1 MKKNGVLALF
11 LLIALSVKSQG
22 LAIGNRVPTLS
33 FENLIVPGTSNT
45 IVRNVSIDDYKG
57 KVILFDFWATWC
69 GACITSMSKLEDLS
83 KKFAGKLQVF
93 AITNEN
99 IDRIQR
105 FIKNRPTSLTV
116 VVDSSETFR
125 ALFPYRTIPHVILID
140 KNGIIRAI
148 THSDEITE
156 QTIADVLQN
165 KTVSLPV
172 KSDNTEF
179 DYDDDYFKADST
191 TKESFNLQPG
201 IDGVGGFSKVGKGVF
216 TNRRISLH
224 NVTIE
229 NLFITAYKKSYFRT
243 INLLDSAD
251 YDYDN
256 PKNRYCLDVIVPNN
270 NGIDLY
276 LYMQQKLP
284 QHFQASAR
292 LEKKK
297 KEVYVLRRTSDT
309 VKFSPSTEANDYYSS
324 NSNHFTGKGVRIS
337 SIAQFIEDFGITRTP
352 VLDETGVEGRFDI
365 HMEFEPEKKGSF
377 REALRKIG
385 LSLEKVE
392 REIEILV
399 IYKKPN

>member
-22 LAIGNRVPTLS
+22 LTIGSRVPTLN
-33 FENLIVPGTSNT
+33 FENMIVPRTSNT

-57 KVILFDFWATWC
+57 KVILFDFWATRC

-99 IDRIQR
+99 MDRIQR
-105 FIKNRPTSLTV
+105 FVKNRPTSLTV
-116 VVDSSETFR
+116 VVDSSETIR
-125 ALFPYRTIPHVILID
+125 ELFPYRTIPHVILID
-140 KNGIIRAI
+140 KEGIIRAI

-172 KSDNTEF
+172 KLDNTAF

-201 IDGVGGFSKVGKGVF
+201 IEGIGGFSKVGKGVF
-216 TNRRISLH
+216 ANRRISLH
-224 NVTIE
+224 NVTID
-229 NLFITAYKKSYFRT
+229 NLFRAAYQKSYFRT

-251 YDYDN
+251 YDYEN
-256 PKNRYCLDVIVPNN
+256 PKNLYCLDVIVPNN

-276 LYMQQKLP
+276 LDMQKKLP

-292 LEKKK
+292 LEKRKT
-297 KEVYVLRRTSDT
+297 EVYVLKRTSDT
-309 VKFSPSTEANDYYSS
+309 VKFTPSTESNDYYSS

-392 REIEILV
+392 REIEVLV
-399 IYKKPN
+399 IFKKPN